1 MADSDREEKQH
12 DSVTVSDDRVLEN
25 DTAAEKRLVR
35 KTDLLMMP
43 GLGETHLR
51 VISRSCV
58 CL

>member
-1 MADSDREEKQH
+1 MADNDKEEKQH
-12 DSVTVSDDRVLEN
+12 DSVTVSDDRLLEN

-51 VISRSCV
+51 VVSRSYIY
-58 CL
+58 L